1 MSSTPQFGTRRNRHH
16 YTVARARSIAAT
28 VTAMSVTAGGIGALI
43 GRDASQATIVSGN
56 YEVATI
62 ADTAYAIPAGA
73 IFVATN
79 GSDTNLGTQASPFAT
94 ISKAVSAATS
104 GATIVVRGG
113 TYRETLGS
121 IFKRITLQPYPHEM
135 VWLKG
140 SVVVSGFASSGNGWV
155 KGGWNPTNV
164 CNNCFPSTMI
174 DPNFPAA
181 GHADQVFIDG
191 APQSQVLSK
200 ASLAA
205 GNFYVDRA
213 TDELWLGTNPAGHTV
228 ESTVEDKAAQ
238 FNTSGAAGSIVRGI
252 GIAHYAGHYN
262 MDVPAAMVANTPDI
276 TFDNNTF
283 AWNAGR
289 GLSMLYPGAVATNNL
304 VIYNGIN
311 GVHANNAD
319 GLVFT
324 GNRIAFNNIEH
335 YLHTPGSAASIAGFK
350 ITSTADATIK
360 DNLIEGNDSNGLWF
374 DVSSYNNTITNN
386 AVLNNDGHGIY
397 YEVSTKAVIAS
408 NLSVGNSSDGIK
420 VSGSTNVDVWN
431 NTSIGNVKAQIG
443 IYDDGRVNTNQAEIA
458 IGITF
463 DTKNVT
469 LANNI
474 VIGDAKA
481 TKPLL
486 LSMDA
491 SSPKH
496 LTSAQMIALN
506 DRNLWGRPTATVPSY
521 AMQWQLTTAQS
532 KSYSSLA
539 AMQLAT
545 GRENTSTSADNV
557 ALSTIFVDAANG
569 DYRLAAGSPGLATGA
584 SLPANVR
591 AAMKVSG
598 SVHLGAY
605 SWPVS
610 NVGNGGGGTT
620 TTTAPPTTTTAPP
633 TTTTTAPPTTT
644 TTAPPVN
651 NTALT
656 APVYALRNAATGD
669 RIYTT
674 DTSERDS
681 LVTAGYT
688 DNGVAFQA
696 ATVGSSSTT
705 AVYRLRST
713 KGAHLYTTTTN
724 ERDKVIAL
732 GWTLEGTAFYGA
744 RKPATGLT
752 PVWRLYDSSTRDHY
766 LSTDST
772 VATGSKPEAIFFYAA
787 P

>member
-1 MSSTPQFGTRRNRHH
+1 M
-16 YTVARARSIAAT
+16 A
-28 VTAMSVTAGGIGALI
+28 VTAGGIGAFVS
-43 GRDASQATIVSGN
+43 RDASQAAIVSGN

-62 ADTAYAIPAGA
+62 ADSAYAIPAGA
-73 IFVATN
+73 IFVAAN
-79 GSDTNLGTQASPFAT
+79 GSDTNVGTQASPFAT
-94 ISKAVSAATS
+94 IAKAVGTATS

-140 SVVVSGFASSGNGWV
+140 SVVVSGFTSSGNGWV
-155 KGGWNPTNV
+155 KGAWNPTNV
-164 CNNCFPSTMI
+164 CNNCHPSSMI
-174 DPNFPAA
+174 DPNYPAA
-181 GHADQVFIDG
+181 GHTDQVFIDG
-191 APQSQVLSK
+191 APQSQVLSR

-213 TDELWLGTNPAGHTV
+213 NDELWLGTNPAGHTV
-228 ESTVEDKAAQ
+228 ESTVQDKAAQ
-238 FNTSGAAGSIVRGI
+238 FNTSGASGSVVRGI
-252 GIAHYAGHYN
+252 GVAHYAGHYN
-262 MDVPAAMVANTPDI
+262 MDIPAAMVANTPNI
-276 TFDNNTF
+276 TFDSNTF

-289 GLSMLYPGAVATNNL
+289 GLSMLYPGAVATDNL

-324 GNRIAFNNIEH
+324 GNRIAYNNIEH
-335 YLHTPGSAASIAGFK
+335 FLHTPGSAASIAGFK
-350 ITSTADATIK
+350 ITSSSDALIK

-397 YEVSTKAVIAS
+397 YEVSSKAVIAS

-431 NTSIGNVKAQIG
+431 NTSTGNVKAQIG
-443 IYDDGRVNTNQAEIA
+443 IYDDPRVNSNAAEIA
-458 IGITF
+458 LGITY

-474 VIGDAKA
+474 VVGDARA

-506 DRNLWGRPTATVPSY
+506 DRNLWGRPTATVPSS
-521 AMQWQLTTAQS
+521 AMQWQLTTASS

-539 AMQLAT
+539 AMQVAT
-545 GRENTSTSADNV
+545 GREATSSSADNV
-557 ALSTIFVDAANG
+557 ALSSIFAAPATG

-584 SLPANVR
+584 SLPTNVR
-591 AAMKVSG
+591 AAMNVSG

-605 SWPVS
+605 SWPAS
-610 NVGNGGGGTT
+610 SGSGGGGST

-644 TTAPPVN
+644 TAPPTTTTAPPSG
-651 NTALT
+651 TTSLT
-656 APVYALRNAATGD
+656 TPVFSLRNATTGD

-674 DTSERDS
+674 DSNERDS
-681 LVTAGYT
+681 LVAAGYT
-688 DNGVAFQA
+688 SNGVAFNA
-696 ATVGSSSTT
+696 ATAGSSATT
-705 AVYRLRST
+705 AVFRLRSGS
-713 KGAHLYTTTTN
+713 GAHLYTTTAS
-724 ERDKVIAL
+724 ERDKVLAL

-744 RKPATGLT
+744 RKSASGLT
-752 PVWRLYDSSTRDHY
+752 PVWRLYDGITRDHY
-766 LSTDST
+766 LSTSST
-772 VATGSKPEAIFFYAA
+772 VPSGSRQEAIFFYAA